1 VPEDTPI
8 LADIRAEA
16 QRLAE
21 LAVDRK
27 VPMRLM
33 GGLAIWVASES
44 VRKPPFAR
52 EYADMDFAVSSK
64 GVAAVKAL
72 LAEQGY
78 VPEKL
83 FNAIHGA
90 QRLNFAEPNGRWTM
104 DILIDE
110 LAMSHKLDLRG
121 RLSGPAPTIPLAD
134 LALTKLQIWEI
145 NRKDLGDVL
154 CLLADHPLGAERGG
168 GNGGWDASG
177 GGTDGRAEI
186 GLDRLAAV
194 LGADW
199 GFCHT
204 VERNL
209 GKVAELWAAEPVE
222 GAPYDVAKQVQG
234 IAAALAA
241 APKSLAWKTR
251 SRVGERLRWYETPEE
266 VRH

>member
-1 VPEDTPI
+1 MADDTVI
-8 LADIRAEA
+8 LADIRTEA

-21 LAVDRK
+21 LAVAQK

-33 GGLAIWVASES
+33 GGLAIWLRSES
-44 VRKPPFAR
+44 IRKPPFVR
-52 EYADMDFAVSSK
+52 EYADMDFAVGSK
-64 GVAAVKAL
+64 GVAAVKLL

-78 VPEKL
+78 VAEKL

-90 QRLNFAEPNGRWTM
+90 QRLNYAEPNGRWTI

-110 LAMSHKLDLRG
+110 LAMSHRLDLRG
-121 RLSGPAPTIPLAD
+121 RLSGPQPTIQLAD
-134 LALTKLQIWEI
+134 LVLTKLQIWEI

-154 CLLADHPLGAERGG
+154 CLMADHPLGND
-168 GNGGWDASG
+168 GND
-177 GGTDGRAEI
+177 DI

-194 LGADW
+194 LGSDW

-209 GKVAELWAAEPVE
+209 GKVADLWAAEPVN
-222 GAPYDVAKQVQG
+222 GAPYDVASQVRG
-234 IAAALAA
+234 IAAAVAN
-241 APKSLAWKTR
+241 APKSLAWKAR
-251 SRVGERLRWYETPEE
+251 ARVGERVRWYETPEE

>member
-1 VPEDTPI
+1 VADDTVI
-8 LADIRAEA
+8 LSDIRAEA
-16 QRLAE
+16 QRVAE
-21 LAVDRK
+21 LAVARN

-33 GGLAIWVASES
+33 GGMAIWVRSES

-52 EYADMDFAVSSK
+52 EYADMDFAVGSK

-78 VPEKL
+78 VAEKL

-90 QRLNFAEPNGRWTM
+90 QRLNFAEPDGRWTI

-110 LAMSHKLDLRG
+110 LAMSHRLDFRG
-121 RLSGPAPTIPLAD
+121 RLSGPQPTIPLAD
-134 LALTKLQIWEI
+134 LVLTKLQIWEI

-154 CLLADHPLGAERGG
+154 CLLADNPLGK
-168 GNGGWDASG
+168 DD
-177 GGTDGRAEI
+177 DGAI
-186 GLDRLAAV
+186 GLDRIAAV

-209 GKVAELWAAEPVE
+209 GKVAELWAAEPVA
-222 GAPYDVAKQVQG
+222 GARFDVARQADG
-234 IAAALAA
+234 IAAATAA
-241 APKSLAWKTR
+241 APKSLAWKAR
-251 SRVGERLRWYETPEE
+251 ARVGERLRWYETPEE